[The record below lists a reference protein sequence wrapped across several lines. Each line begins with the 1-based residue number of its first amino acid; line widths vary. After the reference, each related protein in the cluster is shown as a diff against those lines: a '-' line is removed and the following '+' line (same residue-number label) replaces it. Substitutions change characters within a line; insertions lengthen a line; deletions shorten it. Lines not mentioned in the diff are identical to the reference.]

1 VQPVNVTAVAAALFG
16 VFACLPLAAAE
27 SARFVVVNGVSL
39 RYELRGSRGPVVV
52 LIPEV
57 GMGLEDWDEVLP
69 GIAAGR
75 RVLRYDP
82 RGAGLSE
89 KIRGVVT
96 YGDHVEDLHALLGQL
111 AMTEPVTL
119 VGAAMGGGI
128 ALQFAARFPQQVRA
142 LVALSP
148 ATGASAAA
156 RPNMLAD
163 ADKLEQ
169 MGVRAWIDYQQPDV
183 YPPSLH
189 GSVERVARWRALQLA
204 NDAASWAAST
214 RMIANAD
221 FSGVA
226 EQVRCPA
233 LIVAAAFYPPRPPE
247 RVKLIADAIPGAQFA
262 VLDTGHFM
270 PVQAPELLT
279 PLLNRFLKGQGL

>member
-1 VQPVNVTAVAAALFG
+1 MNLGLFSAAVLAVLACAPVAGADVARFAVA
-16 VFACLPLAAAE
+16 
-27 SARFVVVNGVSL
+27 NGVSL
-39 RYELRGSRGPVVV
+39 RYEMRGTRGAVVV

-69 GIAAGR
+69 GIVPGR

-89 KIRGVVT
+89 KIHGTLNYR
-96 YGDHVEDLHALLGQL
+96 DHVEDLHALLLQL
-111 AMTEPVTL
+111 GVTEPVTL
-119 VGAAMGGGI
+119 VGAAMGGAV
-128 ALQFAARFPQQVRA
+128 ALQYAARYPQQVRA

-148 ATGASAAA
+148 ATGVSAAA

-169 MGVRAWIDYQQPDV
+169 VGVRAWVDYQQPDV

-189 GSVERVARWRALQLA
+189 GSPERVARWRALQLA
-204 NDAASWAAST
+204 NDAASWAATT

-221 FSGVA
+221 FSGVI

-247 RVKLIADAIPGAQFA
+247 RVKQVADAISGAQFA

-279 PLLNRFLKGQGL
+279 PLLNRFFRGQGL